1 MSFGS
6 SRNYW
11 DNASRTQFRAFFNR
25 PLHAIE
31 LENGERHRYLNCKRH
46 RNGVAEFKFNSVLR
60 NGRNTAAANFASR
73 RDVEFLADA
82 GAKYAG

>member
-6 SRNYW
+6 SR
-11 DNASRTQFRAFFNR
+11 DHRDDASRSQFRAFFNR

-31 LENGERHRYLNCKRH
+31 LENGESDRHLNCKRN

-60 NGRNTAAANFASR
+60 NRRNTAAANFVSR
-73 RDVEFLADA
+73 GDVEFLADA
-82 GAKYAG
+82 GAKHAG